1 MEKLKQDLDPDGS
14 AVGHVNSHLSHL
26 SRLSK
31 PSRQGRVRKSGGKPS
46 SAKKMQAADLL
57 GALDITP
64 SQERESPYDV
74 FRANSFDRS
83 NRSEQDDSYETD
95 TGLFDSRPWHERFA
109 SRLQSTAFEGIIAV
123 ALLLNVLWMAAQLQ
137 VHGGVLGD
145 ALSPT
150 STVDLTKPVSTPLDP
165 VFMAGDTIFATFFA
179 IEVMVRIIF
188 LRIEFWK
195 VWSNYVDV
203 VVSAAAIFQV
213 ALEYTNSLPINLGLL
228 RLIRIGK
235 LARPIRM
242 ITMTSVLASLQ
253 LLIKCVAGSTN
264 ILFWSMCLLFFLQC
278 VAGMVLG
285 TLCRDYIADPGYRLE
300 LRQEVFAYYG
310 TFTRA
315 ILTMFEVLFA
325 TGQTGSFF

>member
-1 MEKLKQDLDPDGS
+1 MNNRKKGSLSFKGVIGEPRSLDVSNAFQSLVDRIVHQHLKELLAKERRIQRFQAEVEKLKQDLDPDGS

-123 ALLLNVLWMAAQLQ
+123 ALFLNVLWMAAQLQ
-137 VHGGVLGD
+137 VWVAVKELKLSYYIGETLLFTIYTHYGNLNPKPQTLYNPIIVVSMFFSIIPIYTHYGNPKPSRVQHGPFVHVRYCRHFGLR
-145 ALSPT
+145 
-150 STVDLTKPVSTPLDP
+150 STPLSR
-165 VFMAGDTIFATFFA
+165 ATHS
-179 IEVMVRIIF
+179 I
-188 LRIEFWK
+188 
-195 VWSNYVDV
+195 
-203 VVSAAAIFQV
+203 
-213 ALEYTNSLPINLGLL
+213 
-228 RLIRIGK
+228 
-235 LARPIRM
+235 
-242 ITMTSVLASLQ
+242 
-253 LLIKCVAGSTN
+253 
-264 ILFWSMCLLFFLQC
+264 
-278 VAGMVLG
+278 
-285 TLCRDYIADPGYRLE
+285 
-300 LRQEVFAYYG
+300 
-310 TFTRA
+310 
-315 ILTMFEVLFA
+315 
-325 TGQTGSFF
+325 

>member
-1 MEKLKQDLDPDGS
+1 M
-14 AVGHVNSHLSHL
+14 
-26 SRLSK
+26 
-31 PSRQGRVRKSGGKPS
+31 
-46 SAKKMQAADLL
+46 
-57 GALDITP
+57 
-64 SQERESPYDV
+64 
-74 FRANSFDRS
+74 
-83 NRSEQDDSYETD
+83 
-95 TGLFDSRPWHERFA
+95 
-109 SRLQSTAFEGIIAV
+109 
-123 ALLLNVLWMAAQLQ
+123 
-137 VHGGVLGD
+137 
-145 ALSPT
+145 SPT
-150 STVDLTKPVSTPLDP
+150 STLDLTKPVSTPLDP

-213 ALEYTNSLPINLGLL
+213 AVEYTSSLPVNLGLL

-315 ILTMFEVLFA
+315 ILTMFEVLFV
-325 TGQTGSFF
+325 TGQTGSFLTFGSLTS